1 MFIMVMLYTTC
12 HMQQNHLVFLWGFT
26 SPASSA
32 FRFAASSALAAV
44 FGEIPG
50 SFPVE
55 PMGKRF
61 TNGFTSKWWMN
72 WKTQNHHQIIH
83 HFKGLKN
90 RSIDQITINRSNLR
104 VQKGPLFWHPHSS
117 TFQCNCIKNCHAPW
131 TRCLHYCKLWISI
144 EWSHFLAINWNN
156 LHLDLSHPPS
166 PILSPHPSG
175 SSAVLHWFSTS
186 VIFTLVD
193 CACRNSFSMGCFQS
207 GASCPIGSLI
217 HTLYPY
223 TIPTCVS
230 QYPV

>member
-1 MFIMVMLYTTC
+1 
-12 HMQQNHLVFLWGFT
+12 MQQNHLVFLWGFT

-72 WKTQNHHQIIH
+72 WKAQNHHQIIH

-90 RSIDQITINRSNLR
+90 RSIEQITINRSNLR

-117 TFQCNCIKNCHAPW
+117 TFQCNCITNCHAPW

-166 PILSPHPSG
+166 PIPHPVPPSQWFLCRFALVFNFGHLHTSG
-175 SSAVLHWFSTS
+175 LCLSELILHGMLPIWCVLPHWF
-186 VIFTLVD
+186 ID
-193 CACRNSFSMGCFQS
+193 PY
-207 GASCPIGSLI
+207 PIP
-217 HTLYPY
+217 LYHPY
-223 TIPTCVS
+223 LCVFCS
-230 QYPV
+230 IL